1 MRGFETDLVDA
12 MAFVVF
18 GVSGSG
24 YGTGLGVT
32 TGRGAMRAGVVMDFK
47 GAADAASRYVGD
59 GATLATTDVVVVFL
73 NAGAATVGGASR
85 GG

>member
-1 MRGFETDLVDA
+1 
-12 MAFVVF
+12 
-18 GVSGSG
+18 
-24 YGTGLGVT
+24 
-32 TGRGAMRAGVVMDFK
+32 MRAGVVMDFK